1 MAKARILLVEDSK
14 GQAQSTKTFLEKNGY
29 SVIWAEDGLSA
40 FKIAKTE
47 KIDLILLDRVL
58 PDIEGNEVCR
68 WLKLNQDTK
77 GIPIIMLTVKDS
89 TTDKVTGLEA
99 GADDYLPKPYDEV
112 ELNARIYACLRTKAL
127 QDELRQKNRQL
138 EEMLTRVETL
148 AITDPLTGLFN
159 RRRFESI
166 LTLEFKKASRY
177 QTPLSCMMIDIDH
190 FKSINDTFGHRTGD
204 VILKEIANII
214 QKNIRDVDTASRWG
228 GEEFAVLIPNTTKE
242 NAIQPANRIL
252 KAVSKHSFPD
262 IGGKNITVSIGIADL
277 MDPAITDEERLVH
290 AADLAMYEAKRK
302 GRNRVEYTWDSAELS
317 RGMGRP
323 KKHGEQD

>member
-14 GQAQSTKTFLEKNGY
+14 GQAQSTKAFLEKNGY
-29 SVIWAEDGLSA
+29 SVVWAEDGLTA

-58 PDIEGNEVCR
+58 PDIEGSEVCR
-68 WLKLNQDTK
+68 WLKLNQHTR
-77 GIPIIMLTVKDS
+77 GIPVIMLTVKDT

-190 FKSINDTFGHRTGD
+190 FKSINDAFGHRAGD
-204 VILKEIANII
+204 IILKEIANII
-214 QKNIRDVDTASRWG
+214 QRNIRDVDTASRWG

-252 KAVSKHSFPD
+252 KAVYKHSFPD
-262 IGGKNITVSIGIADL
+262 IAGRNVTVSIGIADL

-302 GRNRVEYTWDSAELS
+302 GRNRVEWTWDSSELS
-317 RGMGRP
+317 MGAVRP
-323 KKHGEQD
+323 KKRDGQG